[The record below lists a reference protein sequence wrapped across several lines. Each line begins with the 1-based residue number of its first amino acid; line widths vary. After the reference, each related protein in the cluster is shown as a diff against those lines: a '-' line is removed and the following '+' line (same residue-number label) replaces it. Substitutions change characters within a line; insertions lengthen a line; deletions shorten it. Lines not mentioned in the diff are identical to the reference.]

1 MYSKCEIK
9 KEAYHLERDN
19 IQIPFMQPQTFSQSF
34 TNTGGGIS
42 VYPDKCQY
50 EIKFSESGQS
60 K

>member
-19 IQIPFMQPQTFSQSF
+19 IKIPFTEPQTFSQNF
-34 TNTGGGIS
+34 ANTAGGMS

-50 EIKFSESGQS
+50 ETRFSESG
-60 K
+60 